1 MAAIALKPL
10 RLPRLWLG
18 LWLLAIGMVVGVC
31 LIPSPDLP
39 PMPRNADKLEHA
51 LAFFVLSAFAVQLF
65 LPGRPLL
72 RAMVGLVLLGAGIE
86 FAQGMFTLD
95 RSADPLDALAD
106 SLGVLL
112 GVATALT
119 PWRDQLL
126 RVERRIMGDVQR

>member
-1 MAAIALKPL
+1 MTLKPL

-31 LIPSPDLP
+31 LVPSPDLP
-39 PMPRNADKLEHA
+39 PMPRNVDKLEHA
-51 LAFFVLSAFAVQLF
+51 LAFFALSACAVQLF

-72 RAMVGLVLLGAGIE
+72 GAMTGLLLLGVGIE
-86 FAQGMFTLD
+86 LAQGMFTID

-112 GVATALT
+112 GLATALT

-126 RVERRIMGDVQR
+126 RIERRIMGNAQR

>member
-1 MAAIALKPL
+1 MATIALKPL

-18 LWLLAIGMVVGVC
+18 LWLLAIGIVVGVC

-39 PMPRNADKLEHA
+39 SMPRNVDKLEHA

-65 LPGRPLL
+65 VPGRPLL
-72 RAMVGLVLLGAGIE
+72 RAMTGLVILGMAIE
-86 FAQGMFTLD
+86 LAQGVFTID

-106 SLGVLL
+106 ILGVLL
-112 GVATALT
+112 GFAILLT

-126 RVERRIMGDVQR
+126 RIERRITTGTRQ